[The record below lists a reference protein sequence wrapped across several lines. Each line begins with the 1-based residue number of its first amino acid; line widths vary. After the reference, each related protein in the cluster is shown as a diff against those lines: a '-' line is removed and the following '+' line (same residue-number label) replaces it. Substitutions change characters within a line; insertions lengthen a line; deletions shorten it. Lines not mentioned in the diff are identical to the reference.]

1 MLWCKWR
8 LFIILF
14 MILHEFSNVL
24 LKYSKNSHWNNDCW
38 NHLPFLMMHHT
49 RKIWLGSRT
58 TASPFWMKIHE
69 WKVWQGG
76 HTTLFPFSIKI
87 LISCWGRTTLVL
99 FLDGFSIFVLWDK
112 YHATCFFQA
121 IKGRSTQA
129 KCKQNVRNMQETCKI
144 IQPMITHL
152 WHLSPLLLWDWEWC
166 SLCKINEY
174 TYCKS
179 NLKKTDF
186 YNIGKNIRLL
196 VLSPLISTLSI
207 KLNKGNNDARWIQ
220 FSDNKYSQRKAR
232 SL

>member
-1 MLWCKWR
+1 MAGKSHHSISFLNENPWVKSLAGGSHHLVSIFNQNPHLMLR
-8 LFIILF
+8 
-14 MILHEFSNVL
+14 
-24 LKYSKNSHWNNDCW
+24 SH
-38 NHLPFLMMHHT
+38 H
-49 RKIWLGSRT
+49 LGS
-58 TASPFWMKIHE
+58 
-69 WKVWQGG
+69 
-76 HTTLFPFSIKI
+76 
-87 LISCWGRTTLVL
+87 
-99 FLDGFSIFVLWDK
+99 IFGWIFHFRAMEGDK

-121 IKGRSTQA
+121 IKGRSTQV
-129 KCKQNVRNMQETCKI
+129 KCKQNMRNMQETCKI

-179 NLKKTDF
+179 NLRKTDF

-196 VLSPLISTLSI
+196 VLSPLISTFSI

>member
-14 MILHEFSNVL
+14 MILHEFPNVL

-76 HTTLFPFSIKI
+76 HTTLFPFSCYGRGQ
-87 LISCWGRTTLVL
+87 ISCHML
-99 FLDGFSIFVLWDK
+99 FSGYKRQEHTSK
-112 YHATCFFQA
+112 M
-121 IKGRSTQA
+121 QA
-129 KCKQNVRNMQETCKI
+129 KREKHARNI

-179 NLKKTDF
+179 NLSKTDF